1 MQVAAAALLFYLS
14 SDKLLVFRIITKA
27 WHGILFSDPYRGLPG
42 DVGFALRLIPAFL
55 FLLIKDFIAFCD
67 KFF

>member
-14 SDKLLVFRIITKA
+14 SDKLLVFRIITMA

-42 DVGFALRLIPAFL
+42 DGGFVLRLIPGFL
-55 FLLIKDFIAFCD
+55 LLLIKDFMAFFD